1 MNVVEPILFQTR
13 LNPLALAICVPG
25 SKIESVTYGM
35 LGGFIDNAMRSA
47 IKAGISPGNL
57 VATYIDDAIL
67 HIVWTLGLLR
77 LGAVTLSLRSPKGV
91 AGIKPD
97 IILTDRI
104 GQVSQ
109 EGTVLGVDLS
119 WLEGSAS
126 PPGPSAHQVKPEDT
140 CRIVLTSGSTGSA
153 KGIAFSHQMLTGRIS
168 HYTY

>member
-25 SKIESVTYGM
+25 SKIEAVTYGL
-35 LGGFIDNAMRSA
+35 LGNFIDNAARSA

-67 HIVWTLGLLR
+67 R
-77 LGAVTLSLRSPKGV
+77 LGAVTLSFRSPKGV

-104 GQVSQ
+104 GQVSH

-119 WLEGSAS
+119 WLEGSSS
-126 PPGPSAHQVKPEDT
+126 PSSPSTHQVKPEDT
-140 CRIVLTSGSTGSA
+140 CRIVLTSGSTGSS
-153 KGIAFSHQMLTGRIS
+153 KGIAF
-168 HYTY
+168 